1 MSIKCIIIFK
11 LYSFIYNFHPPPF
24 HLSEVATTKLY
35 RQFKFQPKHSPEI
48 EQQGAEAFCVPLRVS
63 FKILDLRRLSLG
75 SADPSEY
82 SRS

>member
-1 MSIKCIIIFK
+1 MQDAKPFGYELVDIK
-11 LYSFIYNFHPPPF
+11 
-24 HLSEVATTKLY
+24 LSGVIA
-35 RQFKFQPKHSPEI
+35 RPEI

>member
-1 MSIKCIIIFK
+1 MSTKCIIIFK
-11 LYSFIYNFHPPPF
+11 LYSFIYNFHPPPSTYQRLPQPNSTDN
-24 HLSEVATTKLY
+24 LS
-35 RQFKFQPKHSPEI
+35 FPEI

>member
-1 MSIKCIIIFK
+1 MFFKHALAK
-11 LYSFIYNFHPPPF
+11 LYS
-24 HLSEVATTKLY
+24 SMKS
-35 RQFKFQPKHSPEI
+35 QPKHSPEI
-48 EQQGAEAFCVPLRVS
+48 EQQEAEAFCVPLRVS